1 MLEAD
6 PLDEGAHRRV
16 MAGYAVLGRRSR
28 ALEQYLRCRRL
39 LVDTLGVEPARETA
53 ALHARI
59 LAGEEGV
66 LAA

>member
-16 MAGYAVLGRRSR
+16 MAGYASLGRRSR
-28 ALEQYLRCRRL
+28 ALEQYLRCRRV
-39 LVDTLGVEPARETA
+39 LVDALGIEPARETA

-59 LAGEEGV
+59 LAGEESV